1 MSLLTN
7 VMDHALDDGYA
18 EATAR
23 RKAEGQEGMPRTLRA
38 KLGLAAGLVL
48 AAVVVTIGAAQARI
62 TAPVVAKE
70 RQELIGRVEAETKA
84 ADDLQKE
91 VDSLRDEVGDRQRK
105 ALEKHGGD
113 QGELVALLSGA
124 TEVHGPGVKLVVDDA
139 KNTESGGGGGPR
151 ENSSFSDTGRV
162 RDRDMQR
169 IVNGLWQSGAE
180 AVAINGQR
188 LTALSAIRAA
198 GDAILVDNRPLV
210 PPYTVLAVGDGKKLS
225 TAFQDSADGQY
236 LHVLQENYGIRS
248 SISDQGE
255 VRLPAAPSLIVR
267 TAQPQATGARQGRGR
282 HKERHIVIAV
292 LGLVV
297 GVVVGLLVRPEVPAV
312 VEPYLPIAVVAALD
326 AVFGGL
332 RAMLDG
338 IFVDKVFVVSFLSNV
353 VVAALIVFLGDKL
366 GVGAQLSTGVVVV
379 LGIRIFSNAAAIRR
393 HVFRA

>member
-1 MSLLTN
+1 MCGMSQQPPVRSTPSPPSRPDASMSLLTN

-23 RKAEGQEGMPRTLRA
+23 RKAEGQEGMPRNLRA
-38 KLGLAAGLVL
+38 KLALAAGLLL
-48 AAVVVTIGAAQARI
+48 AAVVVTVGAAQARI

-84 ADDLQKE
+84 ADDLQKN

-139 KNTESGGGGGPR
+139 KNTETGGGANPR

-169 IVNGLWQSGAE
+169 VVNGLWQSGAE

-267 TAQPQATGARQGRGR
+267 TAQPQATDAGRG
-282 HKERHIVIAV
+282 
-292 LGLVV
+292 
-297 GVVVGLLVRPEVPAV
+297 
-312 VEPYLPIAVVAALD
+312 
-326 AVFGGL
+326 
-332 RAMLDG
+332 
-338 IFVDKVFVVSFLSNV
+338 
-353 VVAALIVFLGDKL
+353 
-366 GVGAQLSTGVVVV
+366 
-379 LGIRIFSNAAAIRR
+379 AAATRKGTS
-393 HVFRA
+393 